1 MNYPVLK
8 YFSNQHCIDVVL
20 TTVVFINAK
29 EKYLANE
36 WVYI

>member
-20 TTVVFINAK
+20 TTVAFIAK
-29 EKYLANE
+29 EKYLAYE